1 MTPED
6 VEILKMIK
14 SFLLNDAANN
24 TGVLAQQLQEGTL
37 DQQVQMQ
44 QRIEQLE
51 KQLTAQADVVKL
63 AVDFMAKELLSPN
76 VAEGIAATLASRK
89 NYPQESGNSVALH
102 DNLFFQL
109 LQKNIIHTA
118 NLLPK
123 LFSQT
128 YAFQYPLQKHESTS
142 FTWAKEKM
150 GLRYVALTDNSLE
163 GDEHILAN
171 LAMLSELN
179 DIFAQ
184 AKIFDI
190 HLFLDELN
198 RRLAAL
204 YLAYLNKQL
213 LVPQVGMGLAIL
225 DTINAQLLFSGVGVS
240 LWMYNQHEE
249 MASHLSGNTSFLGN
263 LHTQAASP
271 EVHKIAIEKDT
282 SYFLVSSAP
291 KIPAIEWQNIFAK
304 LRQVSFE
311 DQKSALTHRLGSKLF
326 SSYTSVKIVA
336 FQL

>member
-24 TGVLAQQLQEGTL
+24 TGVLAQQLQDGTL
-37 DQQVQMQ
+37 DQQTQMQ

-63 AVDFMAKELLSPN
+63 AVDFMAKELLAPK
-76 VAEGIAATLASRK
+76 VTDGITSSLASLN
-89 NYPQESGNSVALH
+89 NYPKESKSDIILQE
-102 DNLFFQL
+102 NLFFQL
-109 LQKNIIHTA
+109 LQKNLTHTA

-123 LFSQT
+123 LFKQSFS
-128 YAFQYPLQKHESTS
+128 YQYPLQKQEASS

-204 YLAYLNKQL
+204 YLAYLNKQM
-213 LVPQVGMGLAIL
+213 LVPQIGMGLAIL

-240 LWMYNQHEE
+240 LWMYNPQEE
-249 MASHLSGNTSFLGN
+249 IASHLSGNSSFLGN

-311 DQKSALTHRLGSKLF
+311 DQKSALTHRLGKQLF
-326 SSYTSVKIVA
+326 SSYASVKIVA